1 MRDHRP
7 TSTEQLIQSA
17 GFSKIQ
23 QHAQKIAQANLAI
36 SSILAPNVAKMC
48 RVANIRGGYLLIEAS
63 SAAIKMK
70 LDYDRLYL
78 LSQLRSQGFANLMS
92 IEIKVNPGLYLNEKT
107 TEIKEESKTR
117 KHAVSDVAA
126 DYLRMVAQDAPDKI
140 KKRLENIANL
150 AKNK

>member
-17 GFSKIQ
+17 GFGKIQ
-23 QHAQKIAQANLAI
+23 QHAQKIAQANQAV

-48 RVANIRGGYLLIEAS
+48 RVANIRDGYLLIEAS

-78 LSQLRSQGFANLMS
+78 LSQLRGQGFANLMS
-92 IEIKVNPGLYLNEKT
+92 VEIKVNPSLYLNEQT
-107 TEIKEESKTR
+107 TEINEQSKAR
-117 KHAVSDVAA
+117 QPAVSDVAA
-126 DYLRMVAQDAPDKI
+126 DYLRMVAQGAPDKI
-140 KKRLENIANL
+140 KKRLENIADL
-150 AKNK
+150 AKNR